1 MSCLNEVKGGSS
13 SPCCAARQLVP
24 GLLVAGWRG
33 DSCVTL
39 NTRTKEAPIIDN
51 PLEGLVVAGAGSV
64 ASAN

>member
-1 MSCLNEVKGGSS
+1 M
-13 SPCCAARQLVP
+13 P
-24 GLLVAGWRG
+24 GLLVAGWRV

-64 ASAN
+64 ASTNYRVAGLSCP

>member
-1 MSCLNEVKGGSS
+1 M
-13 SPCCAARQLVP
+13 P
-24 GLLVAGWRG
+24 GLQVASWRG

-64 ASAN
+64 ASAS